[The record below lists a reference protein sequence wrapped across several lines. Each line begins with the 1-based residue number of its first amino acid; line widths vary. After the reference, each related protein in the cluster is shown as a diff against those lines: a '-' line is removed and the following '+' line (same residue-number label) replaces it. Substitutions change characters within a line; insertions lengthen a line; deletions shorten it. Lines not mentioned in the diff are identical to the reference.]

1 MGPRVPDYC
10 ASLRSR
16 IPPWPPVTLYWFPV
30 ASFPVQGILSII
42 AMDLES
48 KYCYFY
54 HSWDFVP
61 YKYHIEKIQVL
72 QTPDNSCHKLCLET
86 KVEYLIL
93 NQDLVFYNTGI
104 RNNAHHL
111 LVSHTWKN
119 TLLHYHYGKLPL
131 QTVITNQIYLD
142 FSIWFTLKHVLSWLV
157 WNNIFTYWD
166 PSNPQLVFLL
176 ALNLSNWRRQK
187 Y

>member
-1 MGPRVPDYC
+1 MLFLVLWYSWPQKFGATSTRLLRILTESNSTMTTSNPVLVSGCIISGARNFIHYC
-10 ASLRSR
+10 YGS
-16 IPPWPPVTLYWFPV
+16 
-30 ASFPVQGILSII
+30 GI
-42 AMDLES
+42 

-111 LVSHTWKN
+111 LVSHT
-119 TLLHYHYGKLPL
+119 
-131 QTVITNQIYLD
+131 
-142 FSIWFTLKHVLSWLV
+142 
-157 WNNIFTYWD
+157 
-166 PSNPQLVFLL
+166 
-176 ALNLSNWRRQK
+176 
-187 Y
+187 

>member
-1 MGPRVPDYC
+1 LVSGCIISGARNFIHYC
-10 ASLRSR
+10 YGS
-16 IPPWPPVTLYWFPV
+16 
-30 ASFPVQGILSII
+30 GI
-42 AMDLES
+42 

-157 WNNIFTYWD
+157 WNNIITYWD